1 MPAKSTTP
9 AKSSTP
15 GKSPTRTTESRS
27 RLIVMLVGGL
37 ATGVASGFTIGW
49 HFAPTIGW
57 AVACLIYVVWV
68 WTAVGR
74 LDEKQ
79 TKERATLE
87 DPTRGIAELMTI
99 IASVASLAAVV
110 ILILGAKN
118 AKGGAAVGIALLA
131 VASVALSWALIHTLF
146 TLRYARLYYAGKEGG
161 IDFNQDDPP
170 RYGDFAYVSFT
181 LGMTYQVSDT
191 DLQTVAIRSTA
202 LRQGLLSY
210 LFGAVILASVI
221 NLVAGLAK

>member
-1 MPAKSTTP
+1 VVTKTT
-9 AKSSTP
+9 AT
-15 GKSPTRTTESRS
+15 TTESRS
-27 RLIVMLVGGL
+27 RLIVMLAAGIVV
-37 ATGVASGFTIGW
+37 AGVAGLTIGW
-49 HFAPTIGW
+49 RYAPTVGW
-57 AVACLIYVVWV
+57 AVACLVYVVWV
-68 WTAVGR
+68 WAAVRR

-79 TKERATLE
+79 TRARATVE
-87 DPTRGIAELMTI
+87 DPTRGIAELLTI
-99 IASVASLAAVV
+99 VASVASLAAVV

-118 AKGGAAVGIALLA
+118 AKGVAEVGIALLA
-131 VASVALSWALIHTLF
+131 VVSVGLSWTLIHTLF

-161 IDFNQDDPP
+161 IDFNQDGSP
-170 RYGDFAYVSFT
+170 RYVDFAYVAFT

-191 DLQTVAIRSTA
+191 DLQTREIRSTA

>member
-1 MPAKSTTP
+1 MAT
-9 AKSSTP
+9 SS
-15 GKSPTRTTESRS
+15 TRTTESRS
-27 RLIVMLVGGL
+27 RFIVMIVAGLVSAL
-37 ATGVASGFTIGW
+37 AGGFTLGW
-49 HFAPTIGW
+49 QYAPTIGW
-57 AVACLIYVVWV
+57 GVACLVYILWV
-68 WTAVGR
+68 WGVVGR

-79 TKERATLE
+79 TKGRATLE
-87 DPTRGIAELMTI
+87 DPTRGASELLTI

-118 AKGGAAVGIALLA
+118 AKGLAEVGVPLLA
-131 VASVALSWALIHTLF
+131 VASVALSWTLIHTLF
-146 TLRYARLYYAGKEGG
+146 TLRYARLYYAGTEGG

-170 RYGDFAYVSFT
+170 RYVDFAYLAFT

-191 DLQTVAIRSTA
+191 DLQTFAIRSTA

-221 NLVAGLAK
+221 NLVAGLAN